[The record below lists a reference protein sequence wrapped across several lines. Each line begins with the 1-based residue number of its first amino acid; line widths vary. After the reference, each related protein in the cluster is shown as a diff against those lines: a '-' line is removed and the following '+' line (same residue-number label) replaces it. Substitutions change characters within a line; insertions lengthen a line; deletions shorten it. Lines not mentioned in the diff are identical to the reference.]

1 MGINLRQGYG
11 LTESAP
17 MISMSE
23 TVGNH
28 PTTVGKPLP
37 GIEVKLGANDELLV
51 RGPQVMKGYWHRPDA
66 TKETFTEDGF
76 LKTGDQA
83 DLSDGGRI
91 RIKGRIKEIIVT
103 STGEKIPPVD
113 LEFAIQSDPLLS
125 R

>member
-17 MISMSE
+17 VISMSE

-51 RGPQVMKGYWHRPDA
+51 RGPQVMEGLLAPSGRHEGNLHGGWFP
-66 TKETFTEDGF
+66 ED
-76 LKTGDQA
+76 
-83 DLSDGGRI
+83 R
-91 RIKGRIKEIIVT
+91 
-103 STGEKIPPVD
+103 
-113 LEFAIQSDPLLS
+113 
-125 R
+125 